1 MCLSPMLC
9 PCGAAVGAA
18 FGSVS
23 IVAWDVYIVKRFRRG
38 FPKLVYIRAA
48 LSIDKVYKAVLY

>member
-1 MCLSPMLC
+1 MLC